1 MADRHRYPI
10 PDKEQLAEILKPK
23 RDGELY
29 VYLNKPVLG
38 LWGYESW
45 LSQTLI
51 GNSGEAEIRIEAL
64 D

>member
-1 MADRHRYPI
+1 VAANHFPI

-38 LWGYESW
+38 WWGYESW
-45 LSQTLI
+45 ISRNWI
-51 GNSGEAEIRIEAL
+51 GNTGKAEIIIEAM